1 MEKKKKLKDRIQ
13 ALTYMQTAL
22 FLFVLSLLLFVF
34 CLWRSITTDGSAGAL
49 IAFTGI
55 LAFLVAVIGI
65 CVTLY
70 GHFAVKLEGK
80 INWIAGVVTNGMMA
94 VIMLMLYISG
104 IGG

>member
-1 MEKKKKLKDRIQ
+1 MKKKKTFKDRIQ
-13 ALTYMQTAL
+13 ALTYMQAAL
-22 FLFVLSLLLFVF
+22 ILFALSLLLFVF
-34 CLWRSITTDGSAGAL
+34 CLWRSITTGGGAGGL
-49 IAFTGI
+49 TAFTGI
-55 LAFLVAVIGI
+55 LSFLAAVIGI

-70 GHFAVKLEGK
+70 GHIAVKLEGK